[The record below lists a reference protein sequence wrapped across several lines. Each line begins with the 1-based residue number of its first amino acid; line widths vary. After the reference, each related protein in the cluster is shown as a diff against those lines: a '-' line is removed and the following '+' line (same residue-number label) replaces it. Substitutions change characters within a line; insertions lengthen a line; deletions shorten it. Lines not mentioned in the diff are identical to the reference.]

1 MFARILK
8 HEWKNWIADRTLW
21 VMTALFAV
29 ITFYGLYNG
38 ARWVAFQ
45 RASLRAA
52 LQEEAG
58 RLRAHKE
65 FVGSGQEPPTPWR
78 DPRSPYTVG
87 GSMGRRYAY
96 LPPSPLAS
104 LAIGQSDLYPYYF
117 QVSTASKQSFLNNY
131 ELENPENLLAGR
143 FDLAFAIVYLFPL
156 LILALSYNVLSAEK
170 EQGTLAM
177 VLSHPV
183 SLRSLVLGKVGLRA
197 VLVLVLGLGLA
208 TAAFLLS
215 GSVEGA
221 SLGSL
226 ALWMGV
232 VASYC
237 LFWFALSVLV
247 NGLGKSSAANA
258 MILAAVWLVLVVI
271 VPAAV
276 NLVVTTAHPIPSRV
290 ELVQAI
296 REATNEANA
305 RAAQVMSRYFFD
317 HPEMVPKGEAPDPN
331 DYQTRS
337 FAIREE
343 VERAM
348 VPVLAKYDEQLLK
361 QQAQVER
368 LRYLSPAIVT
378 QEALNDVAGTGLGR
392 YKHFLALVD
401 RFHREWRDY
410 FVPKVIAK
418 ETLSASDYDRFPS
431 YAFEE
436 EPENQVLGR
445 VSSGLVGLL
454 TLLGLVLIA
463 GGIALRRYSVAGP

>member
-1 MFARILK
+1 MLARILK
-8 HEWKNWIADRTLW
+8 HEWKNLIADRTLW

-29 ITFYGLYNG
+29 ITLYGMYNG

-45 RASLRAA
+45 RQSLDAA
-52 LQEEAG
+52 LKEEAG
-58 RLRAHKE
+58 RLREHKE
-65 FVGSGQEPPTPWR
+65 FVESGQEPPTPWR

-87 GSMGRRYAY
+87 GSMGRRYAF
-96 LPPSPLAS
+96 LPPAPLAS
-104 LAIGQSDLYPYYF
+104 LSIGQSDLYPYYF

-143 FDLAFAIVYLFPL
+143 FDLAFAVVYLIPL
-156 LILALSYNVLSAEK
+156 LILALSHNVLSAEK
-170 EQGTLAM
+170 EQGTLTM

-183 SLRSLVLGKVGLRA
+183 SLRTLVLGKVALRA
-197 VLVLVLGLGLA
+197 FLVLVLALGFA

-215 GSVEGA
+215 GSGEGA
-221 SLGSL
+221 SPGAI

-247 NGLGKSSAANA
+247 NAFGKSSAANA

-271 VPAAV
+271 VPAGV
-276 NLVVTTAHPIPSRV
+276 NLFVTTAHPIPSRV

-331 DYQTRS
+331 DYQARS

-348 VPVLAKYDEQLLK
+348 VPVLAKYDDRLVE
-361 QQAQVER
+361 QQAQVDR

-378 QEALNDVAGTGLGR
+378 QEALNDIAGTGLGR
-392 YKHFLALVD
+392 YQHFLALVD
-401 RFHREWRDY
+401 RFHQEWRDF
-410 FVPKVIAK
+410 FVPRVFAK
-418 ETLSASDYDRFPS
+418 GTLTAADYDRFPKF
-431 YAFEE
+431 AFEE
-436 EPENQVLGR
+436 EPEAAVRGR
-445 VSSGLVGLL
+445 VTSG
-454 TLLGLVLIA
+454 LLGLLA
-463 GGIALRRYSVAGP
+463 PLGIGLVFGVIGLKRYSVAGP